1 MGSGAGQ
8 AKERQLTA
16 GNGIMK
22 MDNRRRRVVVVGC
35 GFGGLEAARAL
46 AGCDVDVTL
55 IDKKNHHCFQPLLY
69 QVATAALSPADV
81 AWPIRSIFSEQN
93 NATVVMAEV
102 NDIDTEARAVTT
114 SDGGVYPFDYLV
126 IATGVTN
133 SYFGHPE
140 WARYAPGLK
149 TIEDA
154 TRIRARILSCFEL
167 AERTMDEKARRK
179 AMTFVIV
186 GGGPTGVELAGS
198 IADIAHHVLA
208 HDFRH
213 IDPSTAKIILVEA
226 GQRVL
231 PVFSP
236 DLSDYTRSSLQR
248 MGVEVLTGSSVTDC
262 NGEGVTLS
270 DGRNIESCCIV
281 WAAGVRATP
290 AASWIG
296 AETDRAGRLIVDACL
311 RVHTHPNVFAIGDV
325 AAAKSNGS
333 PVPGLAPAAK
343 QMGQYVG
350 SYIAS
355 EIAGRGSKP
364 SAFVYHHQG
373 DLATIG
379 RKSAVVSLDRI
390 QLKGMAGWLFWSIV
404 HVYFLIG
411 LRNRIL
417 VAVNWFWEYL
427 TFQRGARLIS

>member
-1 MGSGAGQ
+1 M
-8 AKERQLTA
+8 ET
-16 GNGIMK
+16 
-22 MDNRRRRVVVVGC
+22 DDRRRSVVVVGC

-46 AGCDVDVTL
+46 ADCNVDVTL

-81 AWPIRSIFSEQN
+81 AWPIRAIFSEQR

-102 NDIDTEARAVTT
+102 TDIDADARAVTT
-114 SDGGVYPFDYLV
+114 SDGGVYRFDYLV
-126 IATGVTN
+126 IATGVTS

-140 WARYAPGLK
+140 WAKFAPGLK

-154 TRIRARILSCFEL
+154 TRIRARILSCFEE
-167 AERTMDEKARRK
+167 AERTMAEKARRQ

-236 DLSDYTRSSLQR
+236 DLSDYTRNSLER
-248 MGVEVLTGSSVTDC
+248 MGVEVVTGASVTEC
-262 NGEGVTLS
+262 KPEGVTLS

-290 AASWIG
+290 AAGWIG
-296 AETDRAGRLIVDACL
+296 AGTDRAGRLIVDDCL
-311 RVHTHPNVFAIGDV
+311 RVPPHQNVFAIGDV

-355 EIAGRGSKP
+355 EIAGRRSKP
-364 SAFVYHHQG
+364 SAFLYHHQG

-379 RKSAVVSLDRI
+379 RKSAVVSLNRLR
-390 QLKGMAGWLFWSIV
+390 LKGMPGWLFWSIV
-404 HVYFLIG
+404 HIYFLIG
-411 LRNRIL
+411 LRTRLL
-417 VAVNWFWEYL
+417 VALNWVWEYL